1 MAQFDPQTLAIVKR
15 LQNARLS
22 LLQKHP
28 FYALLLMYMKFSI
41 DLTCE
46 TAYTDGNRIAFNP
59 EFMQNLSDS
68 ELEFVLMHEVLHTA
82 LGHPFRHQQDYDQQA
97 FDIACDIV
105 VNSNILYSFGM
116 DRRKITLGKYGEAM
130 HIAPDGKEGYEY
142 TVEQVYEL
150 VCKALN
156 KPLRKQCHT

>member
-1 MAQFDPQTLAIVKR
+1 MAQFDAGTLAIVKR

-59 EFMQNLSDS
+59 EFMRNLSDS

-97 FDIACDIV
+97 FDIACDLV
-105 VNSNILYSFGM
+105 ILS
-116 DRRKITLGKYGEAM
+116 
-130 HIAPDGKEGYEY
+130 P
-142 TVEQVYEL
+142 
-150 VCKALN
+150 
-156 KPLRKQCHT
+156 P